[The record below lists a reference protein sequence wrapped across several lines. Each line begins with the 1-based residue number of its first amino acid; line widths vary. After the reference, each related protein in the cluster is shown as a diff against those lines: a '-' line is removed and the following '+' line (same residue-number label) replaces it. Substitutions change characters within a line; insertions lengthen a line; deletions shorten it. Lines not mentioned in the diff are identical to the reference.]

1 MKSWA
6 QWLARWGNPMD
17 AYHWLLSLTLV
28 YLVVLVVALASGLI
42 AIARALIITKNN
54 LAKIEGGLG
63 QVEVQTRPLANSLG
77 TINTVLTTTAGGLS
91 ALLEGL
97 RSADARLGR
106 LAEKLMVRR

>member
-1 MKSWA
+1 
-6 QWLARWGNPMD
+6 MD
-17 AYHWLLSLTLV
+17 AYHLLFWLTML
-28 YLVVLVVALASGLI
+28 YLAVLVVALAAGLI

-63 QVEVQTRPLANSLG
+63 QVEVQTKPLANSLG
-77 TINTVLTTTAGGLS
+77 TINTVLATTAGGLS

-106 LAEKLMVRR
+106 LAEKLTVRK